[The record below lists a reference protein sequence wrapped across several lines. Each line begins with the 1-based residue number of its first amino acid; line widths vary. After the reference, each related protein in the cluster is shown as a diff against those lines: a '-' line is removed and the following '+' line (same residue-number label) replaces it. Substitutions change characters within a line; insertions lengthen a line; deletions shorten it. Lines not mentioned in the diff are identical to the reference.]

1 MIGPMPKRFIED
13 VLPLTELNKTAQT
26 GGGIG
31 SFNAMHPYFARRPLT
46 ASRAMT
52 LAALIDA
59 PQNEKQHQDLEKLLI
74 SLSQKEW
81 PDNPVLLKQAQELI
95 RQAHGGRTPRV
106 LDPFA
111 GGGSMPLEALRLGC
125 DATAVDLNPVAYLAL
140 IGSLV
145 YPQKYGKRTAES
157 QPLAALR
164 EEAAAY
170 QAGDPQLALK
180 GMAGKIGKS
189 KGGSR
194 LVDDVRYWAE
204 WVQTQAQARIGECYP
219 SDPDDATP
227 VAYLWAKTITCPYCH
242 GEIPLIKRFWLQ
254 QSGPSSGHVAYHLV
268 VDKAARAY
276 SVEIV
281 RGALAHQSEPDLG
294 TMRGATIECIY
305 CGMPSERDEIAAQG
319 KSERMGQHLQVVVI
333 SRDGESGRD
342 FRPASEKDRT
352 DFNHACDLLSV
363 AESEGFEFWGLER
376 LLSAVPDEATPPERS
391 RSVSIRLYG
400 IDSWG
405 KMFNKRQLLAL
416 LTFGKQIRACKEILL
431 SQNEELAKVISL
443 YLDFALIK
451 MVTYNSSGAWWQTDG
466 LKVAP
471 TMARH
476 DIQMTWDYA
485 ESNPFSKLNA
495 SWDSFVNTMT
505 RSLNNVIG
513 VNANP
518 ATVHL
523 GSAINL
529 PSEWAGAFDAVICDP
544 PYYDSVTYAD
554 LTDFFYPWHK
564 RVVGDDY
571 PEAFVTEVTP
581 KDEELVQEA
590 VYHGGTK
597 AAAQKFYEDGM
608 AKAFV
613 EMQRVLRPDGIAV
626 IMFAHKSSSAWETL
640 VGALI
645 RAGFQVTASWPLN
658 TEGRRL
664 QSYRAVALAS
674 SVYLVCR
681 KRAFTPRPSLEHGR
695 GGKSVGYLEDIQAEL
710 RTTIRRYLERF
721 WEAGIGGADFFMS
734 AIGPGLSVFSRY
746 DKVERYDGSQVT
758 IGDFL
763 TLVRHEV
770 ATFAIERIV
779 GQEGFGDRLDQPTQF
794 YLLWRWGYNDWEVPD
809 GESVL
814 LSTAVG
820 IDLKVLMDRFGLV
833 EHVKGKL
840 RLLNPEER
848 APKLERVT
856 ERVVAGGAVPLI
868 DVLHKA
874 CLLWQT
880 DNQDELSALVA
891 AHGGEMWPVAQAM
904 VELLPRD
911 NLERKSLL
919 SMLGTRGDLESRA
932 QRWVESNP
940 VRQRE
945 RAAVKQLTLW
955 GEEEDIKL
963 SKSQKRS

>member
-1 MIGPMPKRFIED
+1 MPKRFIED
-13 VLPLTELNKTAQT
+13 VLPLTDLNKTAQT

-52 LAALIDA
+52 LAALVDA
-59 PQNEKQHQDLEKLLI
+59 PDSEKQRKALEKLMLD
-74 SLSQKEW
+74 LCQDEW
-81 PDNPVLLKQAQELI
+81 PNAPQLLEQAQALI
-95 RQAHGGRTPRV
+95 RQAHGGRAPRV

-111 GGGSMPLEALRLGC
+111 GGGSMPLEAMRLGC

-145 YPQKYGKRTAES
+145 YPQKYGKGTTES

-170 QAGDPQLALK
+170 QAGDSQLALK
-180 GMAGKIGKS
+180 GIGGKSGKS
-189 KGGSR
+189 KSASR

-219 SDPDDATP
+219 NDPDGATP

-254 QSGPSSGHVAYHLV
+254 QGGPSSGHVAYRLV
-268 VDKAARAY
+268 VDKAARTY
-276 SVEIV
+276 RVEIL

-294 TMRGATIECIY
+294 TMRGATIECVY
-305 CGMPSERDEIAAQG
+305 CGMPSERKEIAAQG
-319 KSERMGQHLQVVVI
+319 KNGQMGQHLQVVVI

-342 FRPASEKDRT
+342 FRPANDDDRK
-352 DFNHACDLLSV
+352 ALARAEELL
-363 AESEGFEFWGLER
+363 AEAEMEGYEFWGLER
-376 LLSAVPDEATPPERS
+376 LLSVLPNEPTPPQLARS
-391 RSVSIRLYG
+391 ISIRSYG
-400 IDSWG
+400 IEEWG
-405 KMFNKRQLLAL
+405 QMFNQRQALAL
-416 LTFGKQIRACKEILL
+416 ITLGRKIREARQWISSQDEEYGKTVA
-431 SQNEELAKVISL
+431 L
-443 YLDFALIK
+443 YLSTVLSRYI
-451 MVTYNSSGAWWQTDG
+451 TRSC
-466 LKVAP
+466 VA
-471 TMARH
+471 TIWDLTRYTINNIFARH

-485 ESNPFSKLNA
+485 ESNPFSGLAA
-495 SWDSFVNTMT
+495 SWQSQLDAFIV
-505 RSLNNVIG
+505 SLDNVSQVIG
-513 VNANP
+513 QP
-518 ATVHL
+518 ATIHL
-523 GSAINL
+523 GSAAHL
-529 PSEWAGAFDAVICDP
+529 PTDWAGAFDAVICDP

-597 AAAQKFYEDGM
+597 AAAQEFYEDGM
-608 AKAFV
+608 AKAFT

-681 KRAFTPRPSLEHGR
+681 KRKTLTLGPSPEGR
-695 GGKSVGYLEDIQAEL
+695 GGKVGYLEDIQAEL
-710 RTTIRRYLERF
+710 RSTIRRYLERF

-848 APKLERVT
+848 ASKLDRVT

-940 VRQRE
+940 VRQHE

-955 GEEEDIKL
+955 GEEEDIKR
-963 SKSQKRS
+963 SKSKKRS